1 VTGELTCR
9 VSEIL
14 YFQLSSI
21 HSLAAHRPDVK
32 SLKPGDKNPLDAISA
47 ELVEVRVEFEPGDAK
62 ELVFNIR
69 DIMVAY
75 DCCRLMVGFRLYRS
89 SAR

>member
-1 VTGELTCR
+1 
-9 VSEIL
+9 
-14 YFQLSSI
+14 
-21 HSLAAHRPDVK
+21 
-32 SLKPGDKNPLDAISA
+32 
-47 ELVEVRVEFEPGDAK
+47 VRVEFEPGDAK